1 MVDMTGVGARGV
13 LPGKTEAPGLPPGLL
28 WRGRLADRL
37 TAASARPVTV
47 VSAGPGWGKTMAA
60 ASWAV
65 SGMAQHPV
73 AWLGLDDGDDNP
85 GSFWSNVVAALVA
98 SGVVRDRSPLRDQD
112 RWARFVDA
120 DVDELW
126 VQLADLPAPVALV
139 IDDFQVITSGQVLAQ
154 VGRLIAQLP
163 PTPLRLVLL
172 SRSDPVLPLHHLRT
186 RGDLTDIRAADLA
199 FTPPE
204 AAALFTGRGLQLR
217 TAQVGQIITRTAGW
231 PAGVQAATLLIE
243 GPDVQTGVD
252 RFCAPGRADAD
263 YLVTA
268 ILQAL
273 TPADRDFLLSTS
285 GAEMVNSE
293 LADQLSGRSD
303 SRLILEKLFDR
314 GLFTVKRGPDGW
326 YSYQPMVRYLLSHL
340 PGAAGRRR

>member
-1 MVDMTGVGARGV
+1 VVDMTGVGARGV

-120 DVDELW
+120 DVDELF
-126 VQLADLPAPVALV
+126 VHLADLPAPVALV
-139 IDDFQVITSGQVLAQ
+139 IDDFQVITSDRVLA
-154 VGRLIAQLP
+154 
-163 PTPLRLVLL
+163 
-172 SRSDPVLPLHHLRT
+172 
-186 RGDLTDIRAADLA
+186 
-199 FTPPE
+199 
-204 AAALFTGRGLQLR
+204 
-217 TAQVGQIITRTAGW
+217 
-231 PAGVQAATLLIE
+231 
-243 GPDVQTGVD
+243 
-252 RFCAPGRADAD
+252 
-263 YLVTA
+263 
-268 ILQAL
+268 
-273 TPADRDFLLSTS
+273 
-285 GAEMVNSE
+285 
-293 LADQLSGRSD
+293 
-303 SRLILEKLFDR
+303 
-314 GLFTVKRGPDGW
+314 
-326 YSYQPMVRYLLSHL
+326 
-340 PGAAGRRR
+340 

>member
-1 MVDMTGVGARGV
+1 MVDMTGVGARAV
-13 LPGKTEAPGLPPGLL
+13 LPGKTESPGLPPGLL

-37 TAASARPVTV
+37 TAASARPLTV

-199 FTPPE
+199 FSPRE
-204 AAALFTGRGLQLR
+204 AAELFTGRGLHLR
-217 TAQVGQIITRTAGW
+217 TAQVGQVMTRTAGW
-231 PAGVQAATLLIE
+231 PAGVQAATLLID
-243 GPDVQTGVD
+243 GPEVQTGVD

-273 TPADRDFLLSTS
+273 TPADRDFLLRTS

-314 GLFTVKRGPDGW
+314 GLFTVKRGRDGW

-340 PGAAGRRR
+340 PAAGGRRR

>member
-1 MVDMTGVGARGV
+1 
-13 LPGKTEAPGLPPGLL
+13 
-28 WRGRLADRL
+28 
-37 TAASARPVTV
+37 
-47 VSAGPGWGKTMAA
+47 
-60 ASWAV
+60 
-65 SGMAQHPV
+65 
-73 AWLGLDDGDDNP
+73 
-85 GSFWSNVVAALVA
+85 VVAALVA
-98 SGVVRDRSPLRDQD
+98 GGVVRDRSPLRDRD
-112 RWARFVDA
+112 RWARFADA

-126 VQLADLPAPVALV
+126 VHLADLPAPVALV
-139 IDDFQVITSGQVLAQ
+139 IDDFQVITSDRVLAQ
-154 VGRLIAQLP
+154 VGRLIAKLP

-285 GAEMVNSE
+285 GADMVNSE

-340 PGAAGRRR
+340 PDAAGRPR